1 MALNIADLFEH
12 AADAVPERLAIACGD
27 NEVTYRDLEAR
38 SNQLAHY
45 LATAGVGHGDH
56 VGAYGRNSI
65 ELIETFLACYK
76 LRAIPVNVNYRYVE
90 AELRYLFTEAELK
103 GLVFDRQFGGKVAT
117 LLPEFPD
124 LRAALAIED
133 ASGVPLPPSAAD
145 FATAIDGESADR
157 DFGERSPDDIYML
170 YTGGTTGYPKGVL
183 WRHEDVWRTLGG
195 GVDFTTGE
203 RLADEWAQ
211 IRRGTAG
218 PAGMVR
224 LATAPLIH
232 GSAQWST
239 LPALFGGDTVVLLPQ
254 FDPHEVWRAVQ
265 RHKVNVLVIVG
276 DAMARPLIE
285 AYEQEEYDV
294 SSVLAVSSNGAIF
307 SPTVKEQYLKL
318 LPNVVITDAIG
329 SSETGFTGLGYA
341 APGMRKAGG
350 PTVTAGPS
358 TIVIDEH
365 NRPLGPGGTGRIARG
380 GHIPL
385 GYYKDPAKTAAL
397 FVEVDG
403 SRYVVPGD
411 FAQVEQDGSITLL
424 GRGNTCVNTGGE
436 KVYPEE
442 VEGAL
447 KSHTDVFDAIVIG
460 VPDDRLGQRVAA
472 LIQPRAGREIDLA
485 ALDAHLRA
493 QIAGYK
499 TPRSV
504 WVVTPLGR
512 TPAGKAD
519 YGWARRYAEE
529 HAPAASTVPPVPAQA
544 DEPAADPA
552 AADSTTSSTTKA
564 ASA

>member
-12 AADAVPERLAIACGD
+12 AVDAVPDRLALACGD
-27 NEVTYRDLEAR
+27 SEVSYAELEAA
-38 SNQLAHY
+38 SNRLAHY
-45 LATAGVGHGDH
+45 LGEAGIGIGDH
-56 VGAYGRNSI
+56 VGVYGRNSI
-65 ELIETFLACYK
+65 ELVEAFLACYK

-90 AELRYLFTEAELK
+90 AELRYLFSEAELK
-103 GLVFDRQFGGKVAT
+103 GLVFDRQYGDRVAA
-117 LLPEFPD
+117 LLPDYPD
-124 LRAALAIED
+124 VRAVLAID
-133 ASGVPLPPSAAD
+133 DGSGADLPAGAAD
-145 FATAIDGESADR
+145 FATAVAARSAERDFADR
-157 DFGERSPDDIYML
+157 SNDDIYIL

-195 GVDFTTGE
+195 GIDFTSGE
-203 RLADEWAQ
+203 VLADEWEQ

-239 LPALFGGDTVVLLPQ
+239 LPALFAGDTVVLMPQ

-265 RHKVNVLVIVG
+265 RHRVNTIVMVG

-285 AYEQEEYDV
+285 AYEQEQYDV
-294 SSVLAVSSNGAIF
+294 SSVLAVSSNGSIF
-307 SPTVKEQYLKL
+307 SATVKEQYLKL

-329 SSETGFTGLGYA
+329 SSETGFTGLGFVTA
-341 APGMRKAGG
+341 ATKKAEG

-365 NRPLGPGGTGRIARG
+365 NRPVGPGEVGRIARG

-403 SRYVVPGD
+403 ARYTVPGD
-411 FAQVEQDGSITLL
+411 FARVEEDGSITLL

-436 KVYPEE
+436 KVFPEE

-447 KSHTDVFDAIVIG
+447 KSFPDVFDAVVIG

-472 LIQPRAGREIDLA
+472 LVQPRDGRAIDPADLE
-485 ALDAHLRA
+485 AHLRT

-499 TPRSV
+499 VPRSV
-504 WVVTPLGR
+504 WLVDHVSR

-519 YGWARRYAEE
+519 YRWAHRYADEQL
-529 HAPAASTVPPVPAQA
+529 AARSAA
-544 DEPAADPA
+544 EPAGAPVA
-552 AADSTTSSTTKA
+552 PKQA
-564 ASA
+564 